1 VRLLSTSL
9 ARRLLKRRLI
19 LPSGRAAFT
28 RLITSLYVL
37 ILLSLQTH
45 VQLALLGRASYVDS
59 LVSSL
64 PPRTPSPR
72 TAAPLP
78 LPDSTAAL
86 SDKPFA
92 CDSDDH
98 DLERALYEAK
108 RLPPTADERREE
120 KERER
125 KDLERKY
132 LTFSWWLL
140 HEGWKV
146 VRERVEQAVEAVVG
160 PCVARPLLRL
170 DPALKQSGADF
181 TNPPAG

>member
-1 VRLLSTSL
+1 M
-9 ARRLLKRRLI
+9 
-19 LPSGRAAFT
+19 PAAFT

-37 ILLSLQTH
+37 VLLSLQTH

-59 LVSSL
+59 LLSSL
-64 PPRTPSPR
+64 PPRSPPPAPS
-72 TAAPLP
+72 TALPAADSTVPAPLGA
-78 LPDSTAAL
+78 DE
-86 SDKPFA
+86 KE
-92 CDSDDH
+92 DH

-108 RLPPTADERREE
+108 RLPPTTEERREE

-146 VRERVEQAVEAVVG
+146 VRERVEEAVEAVVG
-160 PCVARPLLRL
+160 P
-170 DPALKQSGADF
+170 
-181 TNPPAG
+181 